1 MNEQVKGSVPEVS
14 VVVPVFNE
22 EHNIPLM
29 LERLRK
35 VFAQMQL
42 SYEVVMVDDGSRDG
56 SLALLRK
63 LVKEDGAL
71 RYRSFSRNFGH
82 QIATSAGLDAARGKV
97 VVVIDGDL
105 QDPPELIPELY
116 RAYDAGAKVV
126 VARRRRRKGESWAKR
141 LTAALFY
148 RLMRRITHIDIPLDT
163 GDFRLMDAQVVQALK
178 AMPEHHKFLRGQI
191 AWLGFP
197 TAEVTYDRDARH
209 AGRTGYTYRKM
220 LRFAFDGIT
229 AFSNTPLKL
238 ASVLGFFFS
247 MVAFIIILYALY
259 SRFFLN
265 QTITGWTSL
274 IISSMFMGGVQL
286 FTLGIMGEY
295 LSRINSDVRGRPL
308 YVVAEEGGKD

>member
-105 QDPPELIPELY
+105 QHRVDELVTAS
-116 RAYDAGAKVV
+116 RAAKPGP
-126 VARRRRRKGESWAKR
+126 RRLVS
-141 LTAALFY
+141 
-148 RLMRRITHIDIPLDT
+148 
-163 GDFRLMDAQVVQALK
+163 
-178 AMPEHHKFLRGQI
+178 
-191 AWLGFP
+191 
-197 TAEVTYDRDARH
+197 
-209 AGRTGYTYRKM
+209 
-220 LRFAFDGIT
+220 
-229 AFSNTPLKL
+229 TP
-238 ASVLGFFFS
+238 S
-247 MVAFIIILYALY
+247 
-259 SRFFLN
+259 
-265 QTITGWTSL
+265 
-274 IISSMFMGGVQL
+274 
-286 FTLGIMGEY
+286 
-295 LSRINSDVRGRPL
+295 
-308 YVVAEEGGKD
+308 